1 MHDVWTT
8 KNHYMITWL
17 NAANQMT
24 YAALADVDFE
34 SQQKLALAPTETKA
48 KVIYLSSGKRQ
59 ESFDGNQ
66 PLR

>member
-17 NAANQMT
+17 SAANQMT
-24 YAALADVDFE
+24 YAALADAKFE
-34 SQQKLALAPTETKA
+34 CQQKLAPVPAETTA
-48 KVIYLSSGKRQ
+48 KVIHLSSGKRQ
-59 ESFDGNQ
+59 QSFEGNQ